1 MAESLIHMM
10 EFPILDEISKDSE
23 TSWQPEVE
31 DIIDLS
37 KYLENSN
44 FLDETIQK
52 CTDSDFFSSDEYIS
66 KEQALK
72 TIQDLMKVAE
82 LLQKQA
88 DNQNVLISRVDC
100 TDELYE
106 RIGKKLEQFCHM
118 KRMKLKKTES
128 NMCQIF

>member
-1 MAESLIHMM
+1 MAESLIHMN
-10 EFPILDEISKDSE
+10 EFPILAENSKDSE
-23 TSWQPEVE
+23 TSWQPEIE
-31 DIIDLS
+31 DVIDLS
-37 KYLENSN
+37 KYLERSN

-72 TIQDLMKVAE
+72 VIQDLMKIAE

-88 DNQNVLISRVDC
+88 DNQNILISRVDC

-106 RIGKKLEQFCHM
+106 RIGKKLEQFSHM
-118 KRMKLKKTES
+118 KRMKLQKTGS

>member
-1 MAESLIHMM
+1 MAESLIHIN
-10 EFPILDEISKDSE
+10 EFSTLSEILKDSE

-52 CTDSDFFSSDEYIS
+52 CTDSDFFSSDENIS

-72 TIQDLMKVAE
+72 EIQNLIKVAE

-88 DNQNVLISRVDC
+88 DNQNLLISRVDC
-100 TDELYE
+100 TDEICE
-106 RIGKKLEQFCHM
+106 RIGKKLEQFCHI

-128 NMCQIF
+128 NTCQIY